1 MSVVAA
7 VSGVSS
13 PSCDSKHKQHK
24 QQQQQQQ
31 SEAVWCLTKGSP
43 EAVLPLLDPATVP
56 EWYTSKHRYTA

>member
-13 PSCDSKHKQHK
+13 SSANSGSSLR

-31 SEAVWCLTKGSP
+31 CEAVWCLTKGSP

-56 EWYTSKHRYTA
+56 EWYTSKHR